1 MQLPEVSIRR
11 PVFAT
16 VLSLLI
22 LLIGYVSFTRL
33 NVREYPKI
41 DEPVVTVETR
51 YTGASSEVIEAQVTK
66 VLEDSLAGIEG
77 VDVITSISRQE
88 QSQITVRFVLSR
100 EADSAA
106 ADVRDKVSR
115 VRQRLPQGID
125 EPVIAKVEADAFPV
139 IWLAFSSDTLTPLQL
154 TDYANRIAKPM
165 LQTAP
170 GASDVRVF
178 GERKYAMRIWLDADK
193 LAAFKLTTQDVE
205 DALRRSNLEVP
216 AGRVESK
223 QREFNVTAA
232 TDLQTPA
239 QFRQMVIRTVN
250 GMPVRLGDVARV
262 EQGPQ
267 AERTSTRLN
276 GQDAITLGVIRN
288 ATANPLDLSAAVRK
302 MIPRIKENLP
312 PGIEIEVANDNSVFI
327 DRSIQAVFKT
337 ILEAVVLVALVIFV
351 FLRTFRA
358 SIIPLVTIPVSLIGT
373 FALMALFGFTI
384 NTLTLLALVLAIGL
398 VVDDA
403 IVVLENIYRHIED
416 GMQPFHAAIRGAKEI
431 GFAVVAM
438 TLTLAA
444 VYAPLAFTPGR
455 TGRLFAEFALALAGS
470 VVVSGFV
477 ALTLSPMMCSVLL
490 RHNPKPSRFDRGMEW
505 VLRGITGWYGRALAW
520 TLASTHLGGVK
531 LSHRWLVVGVM
542 VVAGW
547 GTWSLLQSTKS
558 ELAPLEDR
566 GVILTV
572 VNGPD
577 GATLDYTMR
586 YAAAIEKMG
595 SAYPEFDRIFT
606 VAGNPTVAQGN
617 VFLRTTPWEERDRTT
632 LELARE
638 LTPKIGSLPGVMAFP
653 ITPPSLGQGFRERP
667 VNFVIVTSD
676 SYQNL
681 AQVVRAMQDEM
692 AKHPGFVSVDTDL
705 RLNKPEIRLEV
716 DREKAADMGV
726 AVDAV
731 ARAVETMMGGRSVTR
746 YKREG
751 EQYDVIVQTAATGRD
766 TPDDI
771 ERIFVRGRNDTMIPL
786 SALVR
791 IREVVV
797 PRELNHFGQRRSATI
812 TANLTPDFALGDAL
826 AYMNDASKRVLKPGY
841 STDLNGTSREF
852 RNSSGSLVVVFVLA
866 LLFIYLVLAAQFESF
881 VDPLIILFS
890 VPLSMVGALLAL
902 QWSGGTLNVFSQIGL
917 ITLVGLITKHGI
929 LIVEFAN
936 QLREHGMATV
946 EAVKQSATLRLRP
959 ILMTTGA
966 MVLGAIPLALA
977 EGAGAESRRQ
987 IGWVIVGGMSLGTL
1001 LTIFVVPTMYT
1012 LFARQRVPGPNKQP
1026 FKRASHPHEAHDA

>member
-1 MQLPEVSIRR
+1 MQLPEISIRR

-51 YTGASSEVIEAQVTK
+51 YTGASSEVVESQVTK

-77 VDVITSISRQE
+77 VDVISSISRQE
-88 QSQITVRFVLSR
+88 QSQITVRFVLTR
-100 EADSAA
+100 DADSAA

-139 IWLAFSSDTLTPLQL
+139 IWLAFSSDTLNALQL
-154 TDYANRIAKPM
+154 SDYANRIVKPM

-170 GASDVRVF
+170 GASDVRIF
-178 GERKYAMRIWLDADK
+178 GERKYSMRIWLDPDR
-193 LAAFKLTTQDVE
+193 LAAYRLTTQDVE
-205 DALRRSNLEVP
+205 DALRRANLEVP
-216 AGRVESK
+216 AGRIESR

-232 TDLQTPA
+232 TDLQRPA
-239 QFRQMVIRTVN
+239 EFRQIVLKTVN
-250 GMPVRLGDVARV
+250 GTPVRLGDVARV

-302 MIPRIKENLP
+302 MIPRLKENLP

-327 DRSIQAVFKT
+327 DRSIKAVYQT

-403 IVVLENIYRHIED
+403 IVVLENIFRHIEE
-416 GMQPFHAAIRGAKEI
+416 GMEPFHAAIRGAKEI

-455 TGRLFAEFALALAGS
+455 TGRLFTEFALALAGS

-477 ALTLSPMMCSVLL
+477 ALTLSPMMCSLL
-490 RHNPKPSRFDRGMEW
+490 LKHNPKPGRFDRGMEW
-505 VLRGITGWYGRALAW
+505 VLEGITAVYGRMLGW
-520 TLASTHLGGVK
+520 TLASSRIGRLSF
-531 LSHRWLVVGVM
+531 SHRWCVLVVM
-542 VVAGW
+542 LLAGW
-547 GTWSLLQSTKS
+547 GTWTLLKTTKS

-572 VNGPD
+572 INGPD
-577 GATLDYTMR
+577 GATLDYTMK
-586 YAAAIEKMG
+586 YANIVERIG
-595 SAYPEFDRIFT
+595 SAYPEFDRLFT
-606 VAGNPTVAQGN
+606 VTGNPTVAQGN
-617 VFLRTTPWEERDRTT
+617 VFYRTVPWEERQRST
-632 LELARE
+632 LEIARE
-638 LTPKIGSLPGVMAFP
+638 ITPKIAGLPGVTAFP

-667 VNFVIVTSD
+667 VSFVIVTSD
-676 SYQNL
+676 TYQNL
-681 AQVVRAMQDEM
+681 AQVVRSFQDEM
-692 AKHPGFVSVDTDL
+692 AKNPGFVSVDTDL

-716 DREKAADMGV
+716 DREKVADLGLSVDVV
-726 AVDAV
+726 AHT
-731 ARAVETMMGGRSVTR
+731 VETMMGGRQVTR

-751 EQYDVIVQTAATGRD
+751 DQYDVIVQTVASGRD

-771 ERIFVRGRNDTMIPL
+771 ERIFVRGRNEVMIPL
-786 SALVR
+786 SALVKT
-791 IREVVV
+791 REVVV

-812 TANLTPDFALGDAL
+812 TANIAPNYSLGEALGFMDAT
-826 AYMNDASKRVLKPGY
+826 AKKVLKPGY
-841 STDLNGTSREF
+841 ATDLNGTSREF
-852 RNSSGSLVVVFVLA
+852 RNSSGSLLIVFVLA

-881 VDPLIILFS
+881 VDPLVIMFS

-936 QLREHGMATV
+936 QLREQGMATL
-946 EAVKQSATLRLRP
+946 EAVRQSATLRLRP

-977 EGAGAESRRQ
+977 TGAGAESRKQ

-1012 LFARQRVPGPNKQP
+1012 LLARKAAPGAIKTTT
-1026 FKRASHPHEAHDA
+1026 HEVHQVAMH